1 MLLIERGS
9 IRKGSKMFR
18 LLSRQEGKNTED
30 FLKKAKDAKIES
42 VLSKYGAQGVQA
54 LASSTPV
61 DSGRTASSWGYEI
74 ERDNRGWS
82 IHWTNDNINQNV
94 NIAIILQY
102 GHGTGTG
109 GYVAGRDYIN
119 PAIAPIFQAIA
130 DEAWKEITQ

>member
-1 MLLIERGS
+1 
-9 IRKGSKMFR
+9 MFH
-18 LLSRQEGKNTED
+18 LTSRQEGSKTED
-30 FLKKAKDAKIES
+30 FLKKAKDLKIEA
-42 VLSKYGAQGVQA
+42 VLNKYGAMGVQA
-54 LASSTPV
+54 LASATPI
-61 DSGRTASSWGYEI
+61 DSGKTASSWGYEI
-74 ERDNRGWS
+74 EQKGKSWS

-109 GYVAGRDYIN
+109 GYVAGQDYIN